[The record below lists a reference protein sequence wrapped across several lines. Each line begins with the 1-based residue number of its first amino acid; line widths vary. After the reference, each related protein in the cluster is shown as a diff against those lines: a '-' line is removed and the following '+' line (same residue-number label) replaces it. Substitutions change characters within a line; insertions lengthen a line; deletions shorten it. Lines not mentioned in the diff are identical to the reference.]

1 MIISIG
7 EWVLKEACLQIKAWQ
22 ERGYQVPRVAIN
34 LSARQFRCKT
44 LVADITRILN
54 ETGVSPSSLTLEITE
69 SMLIQNVDEAVEILT
84 QLRLMGFELS
94 IDDFGTGYSSLGY
107 LKFYPINILKID
119 RSFIQ
124 NIVSEPNDAAII
136 AAILA
141 MAKTLKV
148 AVIAE
153 GVETQ
158 EQVTFLTQQGCNRY
172 QGFYFSEP
180 LTAEELE
187 SKLCASQ

>member
-1 MIISIG
+1 
-7 EWVLKEACLQIKAWQ
+7 
-22 ERGYQVPRVAIN
+22 
-34 LSARQFRCKT
+34 
-44 LVADITRILN
+44 
-54 ETGVSPSSLTLEITE
+54 
-69 SMLIQNVDEAVEILT
+69 
-84 QLRLMGFELS
+84 
-94 IDDFGTGYSSLGY
+94 
-107 LKFYPINILKID
+107 
-119 RSFIQ
+119 
-124 NIVSEPNDAAII
+124 
-136 AAILA
+136 